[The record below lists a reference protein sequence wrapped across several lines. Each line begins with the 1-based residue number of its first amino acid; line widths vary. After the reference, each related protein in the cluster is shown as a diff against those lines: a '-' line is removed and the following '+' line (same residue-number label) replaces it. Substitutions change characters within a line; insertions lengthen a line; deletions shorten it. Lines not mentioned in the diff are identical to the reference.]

1 LAAVVAVDGKEA
13 EAEVA
18 MTIVVTRVSRESRA
32 GSHPANTEIAYDEE
46 YLNRETAHAKRPI
59 NIQ

>member
-1 LAAVVAVDGKEA
+1 
-13 EAEVA
+13 